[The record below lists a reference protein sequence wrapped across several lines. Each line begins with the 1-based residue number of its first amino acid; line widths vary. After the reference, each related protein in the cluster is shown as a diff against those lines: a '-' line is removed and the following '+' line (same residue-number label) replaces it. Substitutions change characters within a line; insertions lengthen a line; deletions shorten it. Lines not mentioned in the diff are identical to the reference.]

1 MMKLVYRT
9 FLLLCV
15 TSVWFTLSSY
25 EGGAAA
31 KNKSLTGAPFG
42 TGTCGNC
49 HSGGSFGTVTV
60 AIQIFE
66 VGTSTVVTAY
76 TAGKA
81 YDAKLTINATT
92 APPLYGFQMVA
103 VNAAN
108 TQAGAWSG
116 FPTNVNAKTVAARIY
131 VEQKLALTANVN
143 SMTWVA
149 PIAGTGTVKFYACGN
164 AVDGTG
170 DEAND
175 NIGITNLALP
185 EAAPVCTSATI
196 TTASTNALCASSPTG
211 SATVTPTGGTLPYT
225 YLWSNG
231 AITQTVSNLLA
242 GNYTV
247 TVTEGGGCTTPSSVI
262 TVGANIFSTS
272 ITASGPTALCGGN
285 SVNLTASGGT
295 SYTWSTG
302 ANTAT
307 LSGVTAAATYSVTAT
322 NSTCSATAS
331 KIVTHLGK
339 IGLWVGIQK
348 N

>member
-1 MMKLVYRT
+1 MMKFVYRT
-9 FLLLCV
+9 FLLLCI
-15 TSVWFTLSSY
+15 TSAWFSLSSY

-31 KNKSLTGAPFG
+31 KNKSLTGASFG

-49 HSGGSFGTVTV
+49 HSGGGFGTVTV
-60 AIQIFE
+60 SIQIFE
-66 VGTSTVVTAY
+66 VGTATAVTAY

-81 YDAKLTINATT
+81 YDAKLTINTT
-92 APPLYGFQMVA
+92 TPPSGYGFQMVA
-103 VNAAN
+103 VNATNA
-108 TQAGAWSG
+108 QAGAWSG
-116 FPTNVNAKTVAARIY
+116 FPTNVNAKTVLLRTY
-131 VEQKLALTANVN
+131 VEQKLALTTNVIN
-143 SMTWVA
+143 TTWTA
-149 PIAGTGTVKFYACGN
+149 PISGTGTVKFYACGN
-164 AVDGTG
+164 AVDGSGDETG
-170 DEAND
+170 DNT
-175 NIGITNLALP
+175 GITNLTLP
-185 EAAPVCTSATI
+185 EAAPACTSATI
-196 TTASTNALCASSPTG
+196 TTAFTNSLCASSPTG
-211 SATVTPTGGTLPYT
+211 SATVTPSGGTLPYT

-231 AITQTVSNLLA
+231 AITQTASNLLA

-247 TVTEGGGCTTPSSVI
+247 TVTEGGGCNTPSSAI

-295 SYTWSTG
+295 AYTWSTG

-331 KIVTHLGK
+331 KVVTHLGK

-348 N
+348 L